1 MLQFR
6 LKTKMKEEIL
16 MNIYVGNLSY
26 DATDDDVQQAFER
39 FGQVES
45 VSVIC
50 DQYDGRSKGF
60 GFVEMLQND
69 EAQQA
74 ISELDGSEL
83 MGRTLKV
90 NEARQRE
97 KRNQGRG
104 SQRGGYNSG

>member
-1 MLQFR
+1 
-6 LKTKMKEEIL
+6 

-26 DATDDDVQQAFER
+26 DTTEDDVQQTFER

-45 VSVIC
+45 VSVIR

-60 GFVEMLQND
+60 GFVEMQQSD

-104 SQRGGYNSG
+104 RQRGGYNSR